1 MSDDKKTRE
10 ALAGKTSADFLSL
23 LPLRTWPL
31 LVLLIFCNWTQESVA
46 MNREEAIIRTGMKG
60 KAGRSID
67 WDVSPDGTKILFN
80 TGNITDG
87 LLMLDVQKQQVTKIP
102 GESERFWEM
111 AAWSRDG
118 SQVVAISTAIRDNR
132 YQVGEQEVILI
143 DPSTWK
149 HRALAASKGVNI
161 FPFFSADSKTI
172 YYFKGEKRDSG
183 ATPASRFDLYAYDL
197 ATDKETRLTYEKI
210 YQVGRGHDDGNMIMF
225 SAYGI
230 QRMPSINPNSRRKQ
244 EQQGIYVFD
253 KTSRQLRHFEVDQG
267 SGFFNLYFGGK
278 DALRNIY
285 FTAAKLPSSGSRY
298 VWFIY
303 RCNPE
308 GKACTMLADSQIGS
322 DVTVAAKTNEVFV
335 SAVQNDE
342 VVFRRLAQVR

>member
-1 MSDDKKTRE
+1 
-10 ALAGKTSADFLSL
+10 
-23 LPLRTWPL
+23 
-31 LVLLIFCNWTQESVA
+31 
-46 MNREEAIIRTGMKG
+46 MNREEAVVRTGMKG

-67 WDVSPDGTKILFN
+67 WDVSPDGAKILFN
-80 TGNITDG
+80 TGHTADG
-87 LLMLDVQKQQVTKIP
+87 LLLLDVRKQQVSKIP
-102 GESERFWEM
+102 SESGRFWEM
-111 AAWSRDG
+111 AAWSHDG
-118 SQVVAISTAIRDNR
+118 GQVVAISTAIRDSR

-149 HRALAASKGVNI
+149 HRTLAASKGVNI
-161 FPFFSADSKTI
+161 FPFFSADGRTI

-197 ATDKETRLTYEKI
+197 ATDKETRLTHEQI
-210 YQVGRGHDDGNMIMF
+210 YQVGRGHDDGKTIMF

-230 QRMPSINPNSRRKQ
+230 RRMPSINPNSRRKQ

-253 KTSRQLRHFEVDQG
+253 KASRQLRHFEVDQG
-267 SGFFNLYFGGK
+267 DGFFNLYFGGK
-278 DALRNIY
+278 DAQRNIY
-285 FTAAKLPSSGSRY
+285 FTAAKLPSSGGRY

-308 GKACTMLADSQIGS
+308 GKACTMLAGSQIGN
-322 DVTVAAKTNEVFV
+322 DVTVAAETNEVFV

-342 VVFRRLAQVR
+342 IVFRRLVQVR

>member
-1 MSDDKKTRE
+1 
-10 ALAGKTSADFLSL
+10 
-23 LPLRTWPL
+23 
-31 LVLLIFCNWTQESVA
+31 